1 MIKRNL
7 GDVLSKVSKKYPVVT
22 VTGPRQSGKTTLVRS
37 VFPDK
42 PYLSMEALDLRSY
55 AEQDPR
61 GLLAEYSGGAVLDE
75 VQHVPALLSYLQVEV
90 DERPE
95 PGRFILTGS
104 QHFGLSQQISQS
116 LAGRT
121 AVLVL
126 PTLSLDE
133 VRLIPCRVP
142 PHRDAPHASPA
153 QRLMMLR
160 LAISGE
166 RALSIDERELRRDG
180 PSYMIDTLQS
190 LRAEFGNVRPLA
202 LLIGMDALQGLD
214 RWHRWRELADLCHIV
229 VATRPGWTP
238 PQSGAVAALVQER
251 RVEEVEELR
260 VRPAGRL
267 LFCPVTTLDI
277 SASRIRALLG
287 AGKSPRYLLPGAVLD
302 YIQTT
307 NLYQNGK

>member
-1 MIKRNL
+1 MIGLL
-7 GDVLSKVSKKYPVVT
+7 GGTFDPVHF
-22 VTGPRQSGKTTLVRS
+22 GHLRP
-37 VFPDK
+37 
-42 PYLSMEALDLRSY
+42 ALDM
-55 AEQDPR
+55 
-61 GLLAEYSGGAVLDE
+61 
-75 VQHVPALLSYLQVEV
+75 
-90 DERPE
+90 
-95 PGRFILTGS
+95 
-104 QHFGLSQQISQS
+104 QQ
-116 LAGRT
+116 A
-121 AVLVL
+121 
-126 PTLSLDE
+126 LSLDE

-267 LFCPVTTLDI
+267 LFCPVTSLDI
-277 SASRIRALLG
+277 SASRIRALLA
-287 AGKSPRYLLPGAVLD
+287 AGESPRYLLPGAVLD